1 MEYNEFKTLP
11 PDAARHILTDAK
23 DILRFMYA
31 ELDGSDDLS
40 DTGLETLDT
49 TAESLRSCVVI
60 LETLRTHG
68 NAPV

>member
-1 MEYNEFKTLP
+1 MEYNEFKALL
-11 PDAARHILTDAK
+11 PDAQQRILTDAK

-40 DTGLETLDT
+40 DKELDTLDT
-49 TAESLRSCVVI
+49 TAESLRECVAI
-60 LETLRTHG
+60 IETLRTHG